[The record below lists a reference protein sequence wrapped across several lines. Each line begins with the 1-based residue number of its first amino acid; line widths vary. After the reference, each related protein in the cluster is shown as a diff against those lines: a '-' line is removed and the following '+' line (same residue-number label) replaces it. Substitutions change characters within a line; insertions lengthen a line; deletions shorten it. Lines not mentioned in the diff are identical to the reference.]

1 LLFDSKERK
10 MKKSLLAVAAVAAL
24 ASGASMAQ
32 SVDNPWLV
40 RARVVNL
47 QPQGKDGTGLNLT
60 VDNRVIPEVDITYFF
75 TKNIAA
81 ELILT
86 VPQSLTVNAGGSKL
100 GTVDVLPPTLLL
112 QYHFDGSANI
122 KPYVGAGLNTTLIS
136 NVSLGTGVDTSKT
149 SNGGALQVGV
159 DVPIN
164 KQLSFNFDVK
174 KVYIATDVSSNG
186 TKLGTLNVDPLLV
199 GVGLGWRF

>member
-1 LLFDSKERK
+1 M
-10 MKKSLLAVAAVAAL
+10 MKKTLLAAAAICAL
-24 ASGASMAQ
+24 ASGTCMAQ
-32 SVDNPWLV
+32 GVDNPWLV
-40 RARVVNL
+40 RARAVNL
-47 QPQGKDGTGLNLT
+47 QPQGKDGTALNLT
-60 VDNRVIPEVDITYFF
+60 VDNKLIPEVDITYFF

-81 ELILT
+81 ELVLT

-100 GTVDVLPPTLLL
+100 GTIDALPPTLLL
-112 QYHFDGSANI
+112 QYHFDGTANF
-122 KPYVGAGLNTTLIS
+122 KPYVGAGVNTTLIS

-149 SNGGALQVGV
+149 SNGGALQIGV

-174 KVYIATDVSSNG
+174 KVYIAADVYSNG